1 MIYQVRHVTEIR
13 YSSIIR
19 QARFN
24 LRLKPAVWPGQIL
37 TDYRLAISPAP
48 ATIVEESGPFVV
60 NNSRIVLKEPISQLS
75 IESDFVIDNSGIAK
89 VGANLGPT
97 VDQVRSAALLLRD
110 LSEYGPARYLF
121 STRMVHPEPEIAS
134 WARAFINGS
143 QPVVAAGIALMQAI
157 YAEFRFDG
165 KATRVDTPPIEA
177 FRKKRGVCQDFAQIM
192 IIAFRAHGIPAAYVS
207 GYLRTNPPPG
217 SRRLIGAD
225 ASHAWVNLWC
235 GQELGWVGFD
245 PTNNVVAHHDH
256 IFTAMGRDYADVAPI
271 DGVFHGQSGQQL
283 KVSVDVSPL
292 GFAKAG

>member
-24 LRLKPAVWPGQIL
+24 LRLKPAIWPGQIL
-37 TDYRLAISPAP
+37 TDYRLVIRPAP

-97 VDQVRSAALLLRD
+97 VNQVRSAALLLRD

-292 GFAKAG
+292 

>member
-37 TDYRLAISPAP
+37 TDYRLVIRPAP

-292 GFAKAG
+292 

>member
-37 TDYRLAISPAP
+37 TDYRLAIRPAP

-292 GFAKAG
+292 

>member
-1 MIYQVRHVTEIR
+1 MIYEVRHVTEIR

-37 TDYRLAISPAP
+37 TDYRLVIRPAP

-292 GFAKAG
+292 